1 MSREAMS
8 FRCIASK
15 QDSNTVLFVYQSD
28 AHRQPW
34 IFLTKRKAK
43 FNDRR
48 GLHFETTHT
57 VSENDAFVAFRFL
70 LLLLLH
76 SISYGRTTTGADRK
90 AINFTE
96 KIDTKQNKRNEWQ
109 QPNNNR
115 EKKKKTKK
123 RGEHSI
129 LWDFWNRK
137 MYSRDL
143 YSSLIG
149 RRISIDRFWSIDWIL
164 AARTLAQHTR
174 IHHHHSK
181 WRRSTISVDDKN
193 FLLGST

>member
-70 LLLLLH
+70 LLLLLLH

-115 EKKKKTKK
+115 EKKNNEKERRTFNFVRFLEQKNVFK
-123 RGEHSI
+123 RPLFVFNWTSHQHRPLLI
-129 LWDFWNRK
+129 YWLN
-137 MYSRDL
+137 
-143 YSSLIG
+143 IG
-149 RRISIDRFWSIDWIL
+149 RPN
-164 AARTLAQHTR
+164 ARTA
-174 IHHHHSK
+174 HSNSPSPFEMETIDNQ
-181 WRRSTISVDDKN
+181 RRR
-193 FLLGST
+193 